1 MSLLKTLNRRLQ
13 AMTTSKNIFGIF
25 FLFLMTSCSYNSLRP
40 EVVDRADAQK
50 MQTVVFATVVS
61 IDRVI
66 LSGDGDTGAVAGAI
80 IGGVAGASVTDSD
93 TESDIAGVLGALVGS
108 AVGSKMGDAATRKP
122 AIELLLDLDSGKTVS
137 IIQEEGDYSFAVGQR
152 VKIIKNRGKSR
163 VMPLQ

>member
-1 MSLLKTLNRRLQ
+1 
-13 AMTTSKNIFGIF
+13 MTTSKKILSIIFTMF
-25 FLFLMTSCSYNSLRP
+25 MVSCSYSSLRP
-40 EVVDRADAQK
+40 EVVDRSDAQR
-50 MQTVVFATVVS
+50 MQTVFLATVVS

-80 IGGVAGASVTDSD
+80 IGGIAGASVTDSE

-137 IIQEEGDYSFAVGQR
+137 IIQEEGGYSFAVGQR
-152 VKIIKNRGKSR
+152 VKIIKNKGKSR

>member
-1 MSLLKTLNRRLQ
+1 
-13 AMTTSKNIFGIF
+13 MTAFKNIISIIF
-25 FLFLMTSCSYNSLRP
+25 VMFMMGCSYSSLRP
-40 EVVDRADAQK
+40 EVVDRSDAQR
-50 MQTVVFATVVS
+50 MQTVIFATVVS

-80 IGGVAGASVTDSD
+80 IGGVAGASVTDSE

-108 AVGSKMGDAATRKP
+108 KIGDAATRKP
-122 AIELLLDLDSGKTVS
+122 AIELLLNLDSGKTVS

-152 VKIIKNRGKSR
+152 VKIIKNKGKSR

>member
-1 MSLLKTLNRRLQ
+1 MKMSKGIIGIIF
-13 AMTTSKNIFGIF
+13 AMF
-25 FLFLMTSCSYNSLRP
+25 MVSCSYSSLRP
-40 EVVDRADAQK
+40 EVVDRSDAQR

-80 IGGVAGASVTDSD
+80 IGGAAGSSVTDSE
-93 TESDIAGVLGALVGS
+93 TESDIAAVLGALVGS
-108 AVGSKMGDAATRKP
+108 AVGSKIGDAATRKP

-137 IIQEEGDYSFAVGQR
+137 IIQEEGEHGFAVGQR
-152 VKIIKNRGKSR
+152 VKIIKNKGKSR

>member
-1 MSLLKTLNRRLQ
+1 MKISKGLMSVIF
-13 AMTTSKNIFGIF
+13 AMSMVG
-25 FLFLMTSCSYNSLRP
+25 CSYNSLRP
-40 EVVDRADAQK
+40 EIVDRSDAQR

-80 IGGVAGASVTDSD
+80 IGGVAGSSVTDSEK
-93 TESDIAGVLGALVGS
+93 ESDIAGVLGALVGS
-108 AVGSKMGDAATRKP
+108 AVGSKIGDVATRKP
-122 AIELLLDLDSGKTVS
+122 AIELLLDLDSGKSVS

-152 VKIIKNRGKSR
+152 VKIIKNKGKSR

>member
-1 MSLLKTLNRRLQ
+1 
-13 AMTTSKNIFGIF
+13 
-25 FLFLMTSCSYNSLRP
+25 
-40 EVVDRADAQK
+40 
-50 MQTVVFATVVS
+50 
-61 IDRVI
+61 
-66 LSGDGDTGAVAGAI
+66 VAGAI
-80 IGGVAGASVTDSD
+80 IGGVAGASVTDSE

-152 VKIIKNRGKSR
+152 VKIIKNKGKSR